1 MEANFSPRLREVIA
15 YSREEAQRIG
25 HDYIGA
31 EHLLLG
37 IIREGEGVAMKI
49 LSNLSVEPQKVRK
62 AIEDSVRIVGSGTI
76 SGNMPLTKQADKVL
90 RMAHL
95 EARQFRSD
103 VVGTEHLLLALL
115 RDEDSI
121 PAQILAHFNLRYEQV
136 REEVRNSIDSTI
148 RMAITPT
155 EPPEP
160 GEYGSPMERGAVSR
174 RPVKSKTPVLDTYG
188 RDLTRM
194 AEEGRLDP
202 IIGREKEIERVAQV
216 LSRRK
221 KNNPVLIGDPGVG
234 KTAIAEG
241 LALRI
246 VQRKVSRILFN
257 KRVVSLDVASL
268 VAGTKYRGQFE
279 ERLKAVLAE
288 LEKSPDVILFI
299 DELHTIV
306 GAGGASGSLDA
317 SNMFKPALARG
328 EIQCIGATTLDEYR
342 QYIEKDGALERRFQ
356 KVMVDPTTP
365 EQTRDILLNIKQ
377 KYEDHHNVIYTPEAI
392 TACVTLSG
400 RYITDKNFPDKAID
414 VLDESGSRV
423 HISNIHV
430 PKNILEL
437 EARIEKIKEEK
448 TQVVKSQKY
457 EQAAQLRDYEKKLL
471 EELDA
476 AKLRWEE
483 ETKTQ
488 RFVVSEDDVAEVV
501 AMMTGIPVKK
511 VAEGDAKKLV
521 GMADELRTK
530 IIGQDEAIEKLV
542 KAIKR
547 SRTGLK
553 DPKKPIGSFIFLGST
568 GVGKTELAK
577 VLANYLFE
585 GDDSLVRVDMS
596 EYMEKFSVSRLIGA
610 PPGYVGYEEGGQLT
624 EKVRRKPY
632 CVILLDEIE
641 KAHPD
646 IFNLL
651 LQVLD
656 DGILTDGLGRRVDFR
671 NTIIIMTSNVGAK
684 ELKDFGAGVGFST
697 SAKSAQSFDYMKS
710 TLEGAMRKVFRP
722 EFLNRIDDVI
732 IFKPLE
738 KEHILRIVDLT
749 LGQVIKRIEA
759 LGLKIE
765 IDDEVKEFL
774 AEKGYDAQYGARPLN
789 RAVQKYIEDPVAD
802 EILKAQT
809 ENTRTLKLT
818 FDKEAQKVVIEHIAA
833 DLSAAT
839 V

>member
-1 MEANFSPRLREVIA
+1 
-15 YSREEAQRIG
+15 
-25 HDYIGA
+25 
-31 EHLLLG
+31 
-37 IIREGEGVAMKI
+37 
-49 LSNLSVEPQKVRK
+49 
-62 AIEDSVRIVGSGTI
+62 
-76 SGNMPLTKQADKVL
+76 
-90 RMAHL
+90 
-95 EARQFRSD
+95 
-103 VVGTEHLLLALL
+103 
-115 RDEDSI
+115 
-121 PAQILAHFNLRYEQV
+121 
-136 REEVRNSIDSTI
+136 
-148 RMAITPT
+148 
-155 EPPEP
+155 
-160 GEYGSPMERGAVSR
+160 
-174 RPVKSKTPVLDTYG
+174 
-188 RDLTRM
+188 
-194 AEEGRLDP
+194 
-202 IIGREKEIERVAQV
+202 
-216 LSRRK
+216 
-221 KNNPVLIGDPGVG
+221 
-234 KTAIAEG
+234 
-241 LALRI
+241 
-246 VQRKVSRILFN
+246 
-257 KRVVSLDVASL
+257 
-268 VAGTKYRGQFE
+268 
-279 ERLKAVLAE
+279 
-288 LEKSPDVILFI
+288 
-299 DELHTIV
+299 
-306 GAGGASGSLDA
+306 
-317 SNMFKPALARG
+317 FKPALARG

-356 KVMVDPTTP
+356 KVMVEPTTP
-365 EQTRDILLNIKQ
+365 EQTRDILLHIKQ

-392 TACVTLSG
+392 NACVTLSG

-483 ETKTQ
+483 ETRSQ
-488 RFVVSEDDVAEVV
+488 RFIVTEDDVAEVV

-511 VAEGDAKKLV
+511 VAEGDAKRLA

-553 DPKKPIGSFIFLGST
+553 DPRKPIGSFIFLGST

-577 VLANYLFE
+577 ALANYLFE
-585 GDDSLVRVDMS
+585 GEDALVRVDMS

-684 ELKDFGAGVGFST
+684 ELRDFGAGVGFST
-697 SAKSAQSFDYMKS
+697 SAKSAQSFDHMKS

-749 LGQVIKRIEA
+749 LGHVVKRIEA

-765 IDDEVKEFL
+765 IDDEVKNFL

-789 RAVQKYIEDPVAD
+789 RAVQKYVEDPVAD
-802 EILKAQT
+802 EILKAQSQ
-809 ENTRTLKLT
+809 NTGKLKLT
-818 FDKEAQKVVIEHIAA
+818 LDKEAQKVVIEHIPA
-833 DLSAAT
+833 DIPAAT